1 MCELADNASF
11 KLPDTWWGMTR
22 APRENVFVFADRVL
36 TFIIEDLAA
45 ASERLLSRGRQM
57 SDEAKRVRVVERPEK
72 ATIRAFVDCPGT
84 GKTTML
90 KSLFA
95 EYHDGGRWV
104 LPVSQD
110 IGPRSQLDLTDVV
123 QTLSEK
129 CIRES
134 GGPLIVYLQL
144 STKNRETPF
153 TDDQCDAIGT
163 EIGAFGRKLTYDY
176 PLCKLVVELS
186 VSLIADKIQELRGQ
200 NRASRVL
207 PSFVELALET
217 PEIASNLNMDKLSQ
231 EEVLKYFYLRAS
243 GSFRELQRLLKN
255 AAMANASDA
264 QGIKAQI
271 DEWYRTKIQP
281 IKDVLADR
289 GLTDRIFSS
298 VRAVVDMA
306 RHDER
311 GG

>member
-1 MCELADNASF
+1 SRVQMRLWSFDTFYKVAS
-11 KLPDTWWGMTR
+11 LC
-22 APRENVFVFADRVL
+22 
-36 TFIIEDLAA
+36 
-45 ASERLLSRGRQM
+45 GRQM

-153 TDDQCDAIGT
+153 TDDQC
-163 EIGAFGRKLTYDY
+163 EKFNMSE
-176 PLCKLVVELS
+176 LVVVDPLPLKS
-186 VSLIADKIQELRGQ
+186 VLALLCMFFVLPLPFGVAVWA
-200 NRASRVL
+200 NRAISLFRG
-207 PSFVELALET
+207 FVELALET

-289 GLTDRIFSS
+289 G
-298 VRAVVDMA
+298 
-306 RHDER
+306 
-311 GG
+311 

>member
-1 MCELADNASF
+1 MGP
-11 KLPDTWWGMTR
+11 KWGKTETKWGQNGDKM
-22 APRENVFVFADRVL
+22 VL

-45 ASERLLSRGRQM
+45 ASERLLSRGQQM

-123 QTLSEK
+123 QWA
-129 CIRES
+129 
-134 GGPLIVYLQL
+134 L
-144 STKNRETPF
+144 STQNSPQFLPEKFNMSE
-153 TDDQCDAIGT
+153 
-163 EIGAFGRKLTYDY
+163 
-176 PLCKLVVELS
+176 LVVVDPLPLKS
-186 VSLIADKIQELRGQ
+186 VLALLCMFFVLPLPFGVAVWA
-200 NRASRVL
+200 NRAISLFRG
-207 PSFVELALET
+207 FVELALET

-243 GSFRELQRLLKN
+243 GSFREL
-255 AAMANASDA
+255 
-264 QGIKAQI
+264 
-271 DEWYRTKIQP
+271 
-281 IKDVLADR
+281 
-289 GLTDRIFSS
+289 
-298 VRAVVDMA
+298 
-306 RHDER
+306 
-311 GG
+311 